1 MRNKIK
7 IYEDCE
13 IERDALD
20 AKCIN
25 ELKNKEDIKAD
36 YENFKASSEKIIRE
50 QKDMISKL
58 LGQSNKIEHQNTSLC

>member
-20 AKCIN
+20 AKCII
-25 ELKNKEDIKAD
+25 ELQNKEDIKAE
-36 YENFKASSEKIIRE
+36 YEQFKASSEKIIKD
-50 QKDMISKL
+50 QKDMISKI
-58 LGQSNKIEHQNTSLC
+58 LGQSNKIEYQNTSMS

>member
-25 ELKNKEDIKAD
+25 ELKNKEDIKEEYD
-36 YENFKASSEKIIRE
+36 
-50 QKDMISKL
+50 
-58 LGQSNKIEHQNTSLC
+58 